1 MELQD
6 ALAQAKLSQFYE
18 QFKDAG
24 CEEIAD
30 VAGMDDAAILALG
43 LKDVQLKRL
52 RRTFEK
58 QGGAKAAE
66 AIPVAYAAPAQMS
79 PQALA
84 NQQAMMNERTAP
96 SAQQAALNQQLLLP
110 QQNLSQQVTV
120 VAPTMAFQQ
129 PPGCCC
135 KFWCPCLAVCCHE
148 GCTCNL
154 CGALCFGCLFTS
166 CCWTPQTI
174 PVGVTDMER

>member
-1 MELQD
+1 MELQG

-66 AIPVAYAAPAQMS
+66 AIPVAYAAPVQMS

-96 SAQQAALNQQLLLP
+96 SAQQAALVLARRSTPHRTARTRVGATIWGSLIK
-110 QQNLSQQVTV
+110 
-120 VAPTMAFQQ
+120 APLNYGF
-129 PPGCCC
+129 P
-135 KFWCPCLAVCCHE
+135 
-148 GCTCNL
+148 
-154 CGALCFGCLFTS
+154 
-166 CCWTPQTI
+166 
-174 PVGVTDMER
+174 